1 MTGRHF
7 KSVLL
12 RAAVLSLLAL
22 IVVASAVVIVRRNAA
37 TPIDTRQILSVTRN
51 GRTVTFVECPECE
64 KSMRIASDGMSA
76 TINLCRLRDGERY
89 VAHRDRELPL
99 HAKRHTQMFDFEQHV
114 TCPFPCLA
122 LRIEMPLRAF
132 RP

>member
-1 MTGRHF
+1 MTGRRL

-12 RAAVLSLLAL
+12 RAVVLSLLAL

-64 KSMRIASDGMSA
+64 KSMRVASDGMSA
-76 TINLCRLRDGERY
+76 TINLCRLRDGNPDAKEFARR
-89 VAHRDRELPL
+89 RD
-99 HAKRHTQMFDFEQHV
+99 AAVEQ
-114 TCPFPCLA
+114 
-122 LRIEMPLRAF
+122 AF
-132 RP
+132 LLMAGKGGDASRSKEPDKGEDK

>member
-76 TINLCRLRDGERY
+76 TINLCRLRDGNPDAKEFARR
-89 VAHRDRELPL
+89 RD
-99 HAKRHTQMFDFEQHV
+99 AAVEQ
-114 TCPFPCLA
+114 
-122 LRIEMPLRAF
+122 AF
-132 RP
+132 LLMAEKTKESARSSGPDNGKEK

>member
-1 MTGRHF
+1 MTGRHL

-12 RAAVLSLLAL
+12 RAVVLSLLAL

-64 KSMRIASDGMSA
+64 KIMRIASDGMTA
-76 TINLCRLRDGERY
+76 TINLCRLRDGNPDAKEFARR
-89 VAHRDRELPL
+89 RD
-99 HAKRHTQMFDFEQHV
+99 AAVEQ
-114 TCPFPCLA
+114 
-122 LRIEMPLRAF
+122 AF
-132 RP
+132 LLMAGKGGDASRSKEPDKGEDK

>member
-1 MTGRHF
+1 MTGRRL

-12 RAAVLSLLAL
+12 RAVVFSVLAL
-22 IVVASAVVIVRRNAA
+22 IAVASTAVVIVRRNAA

-76 TINLCRLRDGERY
+76 TINLSRLRDGNPDAKEFARR
-89 VAHRDRELPL
+89 RD
-99 HAKRHTQMFDFEQHV
+99 AAVEQ
-114 TCPFPCLA
+114 
-122 LRIEMPLRAF
+122 AF
-132 RP
+132 LLMAEKHEEASRFGEPDKGKDK

>member
-76 TINLCRLRDGERY
+76 TINLCRLRDGNPDAKEFARR
-89 VAHRDRELPL
+89 RD
-99 HAKRHTQMFDFEQHV
+99 AAVEQ
-114 TCPFPCLA
+114 
-122 LRIEMPLRAF
+122 AF
-132 RP
+132 LLMTEKGGDESRSKEPDKGKDK

>member
-1 MTGRHF
+1 MTGRHL

-12 RAAVLSLLAL
+12 RAVVLSLLAL
-22 IVVASAVVIVRRNAA
+22 IVVASAVVVIVRRNAA

-76 TINLCRLRDGERY
+76 TINLCRLRDGNPDAKEFARR
-89 VAHRDRELPL
+89 RD
-99 HAKRHTQMFDFEQHV
+99 AAVEQ
-114 TCPFPCLA
+114 
-122 LRIEMPLRAF
+122 AF
-132 RP
+132 LLMAEKHEEASRFGEPDKGKDK

>member
-37 TPIDTRQILSVTRN
+37 APIDTRQILSVTRN
-51 GRTVTFVECPECE
+51 GRVCAAA
-64 KSMRIASDGMSA
+64 RRG
-76 TINLCRLRDGERY
+76 G
-89 VAHRDRELPL
+89 
-99 HAKRHTQMFDFEQHV
+99 
-114 TCPFPCLA
+114 
-122 LRIEMPLRAF
+122 
-132 RP
+132 

>member
-1 MTGRHF
+1 MTGRRL

-12 RAAVLSLLAL
+12 RAVVFSVLAL
-22 IVVASAVVIVRRNAA
+22 IAVASTAVVIVRRNAA

-76 TINLCRLRDGERY
+76 TINLCRLRDGNPDAKEFARR
-89 VAHRDRELPL
+89 RD
-99 HAKRHTQMFDFEQHV
+99 AAVEQ
-114 TCPFPCLA
+114 
-122 LRIEMPLRAF
+122 AF
-132 RP
+132 LLMAEKHEEASRFGEPDKGKDK